1 MIINKLDDNSATIP
15 VAVDAV
21 KDVESFRMTRCTYF
35 TVESSAPSP
44 GWELH
49 NADIDVS
56 FFMLGLS
63 GIITSPAT
71 DNPLFDT
78 PEEIDYLFDAIERND
93 ELYVEINDVWIPNE
107 LFKNIYPKPQRGHVF
122 RIGSDLFRL
131 AYLLRDEVMSDDDFL
146 QKMTQANIPVTLD
159 FSEGETSALANW
171 NQRQIEINRK
181 HYHENPQN
189 NLPAKKQ

>member
-1 MIINKLDDNSATIP
+1 
-15 VAVDAV
+15 
-21 KDVESFRMTRCTYF
+21 MTRCTYF
-35 TVESSAPSP
+35 TVDSSEPSP

-56 FFMLGLS
+56 FFMLGMS

-71 DNPLFDT
+71 NNPLFDT
-78 PEEIDYLFDAIERND
+78 PDEIDYLFDAIERND
-93 ELYVEINDVWIPNE
+93 ELYVEVNDIWLPNE
-107 LFKNIYPKPQRGHVF
+107 LFKKMYPKPQRGHVF

-146 QKMTQANIPVTLD
+146 QKMTRSRIPVTLD
-159 FSEGETSALANW
+159 FSEGETSALAAW

-181 HYHENPQN
+181 HYHENPQY
-189 NLPAKKQ
+189 NLPPKRQ